1 MLNKLINDYFF
12 SPLSLT
18 IHTLLFAVI
27 WIGLGSLVFTAI
39 ISVEAIY
46 LSLFIGI
53 AQKDQHEKLKDHI
66 KRSKK

>member
-12 SPLSLT
+12 SPLSL
-18 IHTLLFAVI
+18 ILHTVLFAVI
-27 WIGLGSLVFTAI
+27 WIALGSLVFTAI

-53 AQKDQHEKLKDHI
+53 AQKAGHEQLTAHI